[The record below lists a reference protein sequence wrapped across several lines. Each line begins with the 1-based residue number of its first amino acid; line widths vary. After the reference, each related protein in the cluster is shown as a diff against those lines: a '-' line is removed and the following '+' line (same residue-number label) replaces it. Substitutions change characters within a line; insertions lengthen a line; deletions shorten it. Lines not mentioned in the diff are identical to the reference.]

1 MKIKTVTSI
10 KKDSGTIG
18 IFHGFYGDIINIKC
32 VNVEFCCDKMDD
44 AWGEFVVFGED
55 DSFINA
61 TNSAVIVQTMC
72 YPSDA
77 VINHM
82 NIDYCPFCG
91 AKIEIE
97 NIKTVEF

>member
-18 IFHGFYGDIINIKC
+18 IFRGYGDIINIKC
-32 VNVEFCCDKMDD
+32 VEKEFCCGEMNA
-44 AWGEFVVFGED
+44 AWDEFIVCGED
-55 DSFINA
+55 DSCIN
-61 TNSAVIVQTMC
+61 TINSATIVQTMC
-72 YPSDA
+72 YPSGT

-91 AKIEIE
+91 ATIEIE